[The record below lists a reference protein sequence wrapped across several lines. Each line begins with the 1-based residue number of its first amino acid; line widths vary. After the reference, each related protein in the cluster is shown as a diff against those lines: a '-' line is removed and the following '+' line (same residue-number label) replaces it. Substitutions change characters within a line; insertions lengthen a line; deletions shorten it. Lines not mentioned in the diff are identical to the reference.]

1 MSKVVGKRYS
11 EVRSVLQEF
20 TMSPQAVDC
29 GAGASVVAGAAFTE
43 DKVEKKVAQGCLGRQ
58 PAQVELKIDLARM
71 FRGFDFELWET
82 ERERDIDHT

>member
-29 GAGASVVAGAAFTE
+29 GAGASVVAGAAVTE
-43 DKVEKKVAQGCLGRQ
+43 DKVEKKVA
-58 PAQVELKIDLARM
+58 
-71 FRGFDFELWET
+71 T
-82 ERERDIDHT
+82 